1 MRIYATVNDRTA
13 RRSFRER
20 KHSKRPLTVL
30 DHTLPAFG
38 FTITADD
45 TRTYFVRVVRKLG
58 AANIAL
64 GKTTETT

>member
-20 KHSKRPLTVL
+20 KHRKRPLTVL

-38 FTITADD
+38 FRIADDD
-45 TRTYFVRVVRKLG
+45 TRG
-58 AANIAL
+58 A
-64 GKTTETT
+64 